1 MFILNLLSIN
11 QDIALLNSQIK
22 TPQEVNIFKNYHLN
36 LRY

>member
-1 MFILNLLSIN
+1 MLNLLSIN
-11 QDIALLNSQIK
+11 QSTILLNSQTI